1 MRVVVVG
8 AGILGVTS
16 AWFLRQD
23 GFDVLLVDKGASAG
37 VGTSFANGSLIHPSY
52 VQPWNEPGVYRGLLR
67 YFGREDAPMLLRAR
81 HLRHY
86 LLWGLKFLAHS
97 SPARFEEAAR
107 RNLALAKYSVKVL
120 DELRVALDLEYGQY
134 HRGSLSIFRDRGV
147 LQASVEIARK
157 LQPQG
162 IDSDVLDPG
171 ELVALEPALA
181 SIEEE
186 LVGGIHYKSDEG
198 GNSYQFC
205 RVMATRLEKAGVE
218 LRFGTEVA
226 AVVGKRGRAGYLK
239 TVDGE
244 SIGGGAF
251 LIACG
256 TGTTGLL
263 KPLGIRMPIMPVKG
277 YSLTLPG
284 AGAAHSP
291 RVPIIDADL
300 HAGVVPI
307 GEDAIR
313 LAGTAE
319 FSAFDESIPKA
330 RIDNLFA
337 MLTRIF
343 PDYARRV
350 DRSKA
355 KAWAGLRP
363 MSADGTPFV
372 GQTGFDN
379 LYVNAGHGQIGWSTG
394 PGSSRLL
401 ADIVT
406 RREPALDPADYS
418 PLRAQAQ

>member
-16 AWFLRQD
+16 AWFLRQA
-23 GFDVLLVDKGASAG
+23 GFDVLLIEKGASAG

-52 VQPWNEPGVYRGLLR
+52 VQPWNEPGVHRALLR
-67 YFGREDAPMLLRAR
+67 YFGREDAPMLLRPR

-107 RNLALAKYSVKVL
+107 RNLVLAKYSVRVL
-120 DELRVALDLEYGQY
+120 EELRTSLDLEYGQY
-134 HRGSLSIFRDRGV
+134 HRGSLSIFRDPAV

-157 LQPQG
+157 LKPQG
-162 IDSDVLDPG
+162 IESDILDPA
-171 ELVALEPALA
+171 ELIALEPALA
-181 SIEEE
+181 SIAEEI
-186 LVGGIHYKSDEG
+186 VGGIHYKSDEG

-205 RVMATRLEKAGVE
+205 RVMATRLENAGVE
-218 LRFGTEVA
+218 LRFETEIDA
-226 AVVGKRGRAGYLK
+226 IVGKRGQVAYLK
-239 TVDGE
+239 TAGGE
-244 SIGGGAF
+244 NIGGGAF

-256 TGTTGLL
+256 TGATRLL
-263 KPLGIRMPIMPVKG
+263 KPLGIRIPIMPVKG
-277 YSLTLPG
+277 YSLTLPR
-284 AGAAHSP
+284 AGDAQSP

-307 GEDAIR
+307 GDDAIR

-319 FSAFDESIPKA
+319 FSAYDESIPKA

-372 GQTGFDN
+372 GRTGFDN

-401 ADIVT
+401 ADIVA
-406 RREPALDPADYS
+406 RRQPALDPADYS
-418 PLRAQAQ
+418 PLRAQAR